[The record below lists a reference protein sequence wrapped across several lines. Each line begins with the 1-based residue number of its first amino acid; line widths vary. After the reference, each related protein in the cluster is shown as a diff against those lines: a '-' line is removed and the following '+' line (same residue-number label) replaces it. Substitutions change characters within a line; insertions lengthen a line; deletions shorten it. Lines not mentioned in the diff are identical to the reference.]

1 MLLASMAPGWRA
13 TSRPPLNSASKIIN
27 TPGSEITGT
36 RGGIHNSVT
45 RI

>member
-1 MLLASMAPGWRA
+1 MYHAQE
-13 TSRPPLNSASKIIN
+13 KIIN

-45 RI
+45 PSSPSPPT